1 MMTDDN
7 KDFKHKI
14 HDIIF
19 EADTKLGKIF
29 DEILLVFIL
38 LSVSVVM
45 LDSVEEISINYKKYL
60 IWAEWFFTIIF
71 SIEYILRVWTTQ
83 KSSKYIFSLYG
94 IIDLLSV
101 LPTYIG
107 LFLAGTHYLMIIRIL
122 RLLRVFRVLKL
133 MQFLG
138 ASQVLLQ
145 SMKSSRHKIA
155 VFFFFIVLIVTIMGS
170 IMYIVETP
178 ETGFTSIP
186 KSIYW
191 AIVTLTT
198 VGYGDIAPQ
207 SMLGQSIASVIMLLG
222 YAIIAVPTGII
233 TSEIFNAN
241 KMNLRLNTQ
250 VCCRCN
256 YEEHDDDAK
265 YCKICGEIL

>member
-1 MMTDDN
+1 MIKEEDKN
-7 KDFKHKI
+7 FKHRV

-29 DEILLVFIL
+29 DEVLLIFII
-38 LSVSVVM
+38 LSVGVVM
-45 LDSVEEISINYKKYL
+45 LDSVKEISFNYKQYL
-60 IWAEWFFTIIF
+60 IAAEWFFTIIF
-71 SIEYILRVWTTQ
+71 SLEYLLRIWTTKNP
-83 KSSKYIFSLYG
+83 KSYIFSLYG

-101 LPTYIG
+101 LPTYIS
-107 LFLAGTHYLMIIRIL
+107 LFLVGTHYLMIIRIL

-138 ASQVLLQ
+138 ASQVLLL
-145 SMKSSRHKIA
+145 SLKSSRHKIA
-155 VFFFFIVLIVTIMGS
+155 VFFFFIVVIVTIMGS

-186 KSIYW
+186 RSVYW

-207 SMLGQSIASVIMLLG
+207 SMLGQSIASLIMLLG

-233 TSEIFNAN
+233 TSEMLNGN
-241 KMNLRLNTQ
+241 KKKINSNTQ
-250 VCCRCN
+250 VCCRCSFEN
-256 YEEHDDDAK
+256 HDDDAN
-265 YCKICGEIL
+265 YCKICGEAL